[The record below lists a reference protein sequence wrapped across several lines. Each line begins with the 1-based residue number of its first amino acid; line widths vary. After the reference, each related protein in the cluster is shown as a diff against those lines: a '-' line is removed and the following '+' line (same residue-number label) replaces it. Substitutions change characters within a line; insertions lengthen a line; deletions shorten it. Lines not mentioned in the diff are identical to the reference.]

1 MPQTIVPK
9 GIWGA
14 FLFFN
19 HMRKAVLSV
28 LLLLCAAAV
37 FAQDAKNPELEQLL
51 RENVFRTGVNTNP
64 YEYLPAAET
73 PVPAGY
79 KPFYISH
86 YGRHGSRSDWEG
98 STYAEVLDMYTRA
111 HDAGLLTEEGEYAY
125 RTIGEIIALHDHMD
139 GRLTPRGAREHRQI
153 AGRMYTKYRKVFK
166 SRKVRAVS
174 STVPRCLVSMA
185 AFTGELLARNKNQDI
200 NWDTGSQ
207 FMKYCSS
214 NDPDDL
220 RDEAYVLILEHANA
234 HSADT
239 AQFLSR
245 IFKDPSKC
253 RELIGSPSEML
264 DGTFAIAAICGA
276 FDYDDT
282 MLRLFTEDDRYW
294 YAQNISMN
302 LYLRQCNS
310 LQFGARRMAVPESD
324 AIMEDIVAKAD
335 DALASGNIAADL
347 RFGHDYQL
355 LAACSRLGIKGIA
368 ERLDNKQC
376 LDWPG
381 YLYSPFAG
389 NLQIIF
395 YRNNKGDT
403 LVKFYINERETSLI
417 TLPGGPYYKWE
428 AVKEAFKTCP

>member
-1 MPQTIVPK
+1 MK
-9 GIWGA
+9 RS
-14 FLFFN
+14 LFT
-19 HMRKAVLSV
+19 AVLV
-28 LLLLCAAAV
+28 LLALMAS
-37 FAQDAKNPELEQLL
+37 AQDAKNPQLETLL
-51 RENVFRTGVNTNP
+51 RENIFRTGVNTCP

-98 STYAEVLDMYTRA
+98 TTYSDALKVYERA
-111 HDAGLLTEEGEYAY
+111 HELGMLTEEGEAAY
-125 RTIGEIIALHDHMD
+125 RTVGEIIALHNHMN
-139 GRLTPRGAREHRQI
+139 GRLTERGCREHRQI
-153 AGRMYTKYRKVFK
+153 AGRMFQKYRKVF
-166 SRKVRAVS
+166 RQTPRVRAVS
-174 STVPRCLVSMA
+174 STVPRCIVSMA
-185 AFTGELLARNKNQDI
+185 AFTGELISRDPKMYVS
-200 NWDTGSQ
+200 WDTGEA

-214 NDPDDL
+214 VDP
-220 RDEAYVLILEHANA
+220 RDVREEAYKLITEHADA
-234 HSADT
+234 HYPDT
-239 AQFLSR
+239 VQFYAR
-245 IFKDPSKC
+245 IFKDPSRC
-253 RELIGSPSEML
+253 REAGDPHALL

-282 MLRLFTEDDRYW
+282 MLRLFTDDDRYW
-294 YAQNISMN
+294 YAQNVSMN

-310 LQFGARRMAVPESD
+310 KEFGDRRMAVPECE
-324 AIMEDIVAKAD
+324 AIMQDIVDKAD
-335 DALASGNIAADL
+335 EVIAGGGWAADL

-368 ERLDNKQC
+368 ERMDAKEC

-389 NLQIIF
+389 NLQIVF
-395 YRNNKGDT
+395 YRGKAGDV

-428 AVKEAFKTCP
+428 DVKEAFKKIPTA